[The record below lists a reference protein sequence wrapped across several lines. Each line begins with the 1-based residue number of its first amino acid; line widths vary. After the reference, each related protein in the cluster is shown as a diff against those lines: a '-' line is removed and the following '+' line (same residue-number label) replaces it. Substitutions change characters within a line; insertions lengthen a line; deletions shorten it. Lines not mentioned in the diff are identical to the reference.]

1 MLGLRPLALEFME
14 WEGEIGRWRI
24 PGEKYKTT
32 AVWREI
38 RSRRDKVEWH
48 RLLWGSYTVPKYS
61 FIAWMAVL
69 DRLPTKDRM
78 QKWGIMVD
86 GQCVLCKQENETRNH
101 LFFGCSFSQS
111 VWKRILQLN
120 GLGREV
126 MRWEE
131 ELKWVYRK
139 LKGKS
144 LITLIMRCAW
154 SAFIYA
160 IWKER
165 NRRMYADMEETHMQV
180 LDHIKQR
187 IKIKFAG
194 LENIEADQTNLNLVR
209 NWGLSPEN
217 FCFLF

>member
-1 MLGLRPLALEFME
+1 
-14 WEGEIGRWRI
+14 
-24 PGEKYKTT
+24 
-32 AVWREI
+32 
-38 RSRRDKVEWH
+38 
-48 RLLWGSYTVPKYS
+48 
-61 FIAWMAVL
+61 
-69 DRLPTKDRM
+69 
-78 QKWGIMVD
+78 
-86 GQCVLCKQENETRNH
+86 
-101 LFFGCSFSQS
+101 
-111 VWKRILQLN
+111 
-120 GLGREV
+120 

-131 ELKWVYRK
+131 ELKWAYRK

-144 LITLIMRCAW
+144 LIKIIMRCAW

-209 NWGLSPEN
+209 NWGLSPQN